1 MDKEA
6 SLLRS
11 LGSCGTTQVE
21 RETWKSL
28 APTQTQCSRLDQAAH
43 IPYPSPVA
51 LPRSEF
57 WVQAL
62 VPHMRSYRSNLS
74 AHLSFREVLDSNSF
88 PWIASWSENLSSA
101 AKSLHCKSPFE
112 ISPFTFIWKPLR
124 SLKGCNGIK
133 SQYP

>member
-21 RETWKSL
+21 REMWKSL
-28 APTQTQCSRLDQAAH
+28 APTHTQCSRLDQAAH

-62 VPHMRSYRSNLS
+62 VPH
-74 AHLSFREVLDSNSF
+74 EVLQKQ
-88 PWIASWSENLSSA
+88 PA
-101 AKSLHCKSPFE
+101 CSPLFQRG
-112 ISPFTFIWKPLR
+112 FGFK
-124 SLKGCNGIK
+124 
-133 SQYP
+133 